1 MAKPKFQEISWWLE
15 LSKVSSLIFF
25 PSPLPTLLQLKC
37 FSFHVLL
44 YVDVISTIMQ
54 EIQLAWSAMLNPVKN
69 NKQMWM
75 KGIYG
80 GDETD
85 FKKNHQALF
94 LTRSWLWFLVV
105 IFFYYGCI
113 MYPVLFLIL
122 FINVEPITSLL
133 KISLNH
139 CGMFVWW

>member
-1 MAKPKFQEISWWLE
+1 MHIGVISWTLRAKTSVFVVKSQTQIPINIQE
-15 LSKVSSLIFF
+15 SGQTQIPRNILVIGVVQSKFIDFLPITSSHQ
-25 PSPLPTLLQLKC
+25 TLLQLKC

-85 FKKNHQALF
+85 LKKNHQALF
-94 LTRSWLWFLVV
+94 LTRS
-105 IFFYYGCI
+105 
-113 MYPVLFLIL
+113 
-122 FINVEPITSLL
+122 
-133 KISLNH
+133 
-139 CGMFVWW
+139 